1 MIRGVSVS
9 LPAAAEAKLGE
20 LELTR
25 DGAYDAARAA
35 AGRLN
40 NLPRDADQQMRDRLT
55 SERDRHNHRHAQ
67 ISQLVHRLN
76 QWLMELRGV
85 ALVSTSPVDV
95 ALEPNETLSTAI
107 VNVRAEI
114 ARLRQHLAAVR
125 TAPLP
130 IEDQEQLAEAYVVRA
145 LAAARPTVAVVGD
158 QMRVTFRDSVVAG
171 TDDVLA
177 LLCWCCPEQ
186 VWKALTRSIREQP
199 VRADAMSAE
208 ERTRRVTELE
218 AQLSALEHRE
228 EALVLRAAG
237 DGLEV
242 LRRPDASPAAVLGV
256 VVVARQTAAA

>member
-1 MIRGVSVS
+1 VSVS

-25 DGAYDAARAA
+25 DSAYDAARAA

-40 NLPRDADQQMRDRLT
+40 NLPRDADQQMRDRLAA
-55 SERDRHNHRHAQ
+55 ERDRHNHRHAQ

-76 QWLMELRGV
+76 QWLVELRGV
-85 ALVSTSPVDV
+85 VLVQAPTVDIN
-95 ALEPNETLSTAI
+95 LHGETLHHAI
-107 VNVRAEI
+107 EAVRAEI
-114 ARLRQHLAAVR
+114 RTLRQHLAAVR

-130 IEDQEQLAEAYVVRA
+130 IEDQEQLAEAYVVRM
-145 LAAARPTVAVVGD
+145 LSAARPTVAVVGD
-158 QMRVTFRDSVVAG
+158 QLRVTFRDSVVGG

-208 ERTRRVTELE
+208 QRLARAAEIE
-218 AQLSALEHRE
+218 AQLSDLEHRE

-242 LRRPDASPAAVLGV
+242 LRRPDASPAAVLAV
-256 VVVARQTAAA
+256 QVVARQTEAA